1 MACGAPG
8 VAGLR
13 SLLVKAGEEEGD
25 DVVLVRGSPER
36 WQLKLDVRAE
46 EGERELETGGRR

>member
-8 VAGLR
+8 VVGLR
-13 SLLVKAGEEEGD
+13 SSLVKAGEEEGD

-36 WQLKLDVRAE
+36 WQLKLEVRAE
-46 EGERELETGGRR
+46 EGDRELETGGRR